1 MGMADTVTKEYM
13 RGNKVFADAFNY
25 LIYDGEQVVK
35 PALLQE
41 LDTTEIAI
49 PFALDE
55 NESPTEDVVQKYRD
69 VLKST
74 VIMQDSRASYILLGV
89 ENQTEIHYAMPVR
102 NIIYDAL
109 QYGKQV
115 SEVAKRHKNQGDRK
129 GHNKGEYLSGFYKED
144 RIRPVVT
151 LVVHFGAD
159 EWDGPLS
166 LYDMMDLKNERLLEY
181 VQDYRIFLI
190 DPYKLTNE
198 DLEKF
203 SSSLGDVL
211 GYIKYSKDKKALSKF
226 LNDSQVMIMDNDA
239 ARVIRDVTNT
249 PIYVPEGKGEIDMCK
264 AVRDMIDESKQEG
277 IAAGKAEGRAEGMA
291 AGELNKAKKM
301 ALKMYQKGDSIEE
314 IAEMAEFSVDQVKEW
329 INSAV

>member
-1 MGMADTVTKEYM
+1 MGMTDTVTKEYM

-25 LIYDGEQVVK
+25 LIYGGEQVVK

-55 NESPTEDVVQKYRD
+55 EESTTEEAVQKYRD

-74 VIMQDSRASYILLGV
+74 VIMQDAKASYILLGV
-89 ENQTEIHYAMPVR
+89 ENQTDIHYAMPVR

-115 SEVAKRHKNQGDRK
+115 SEVAKKHKNQSDGKR
-129 GHNKGEYLSGFYKED
+129 HNRGEYLSGFYKED
-144 RIRPVVT
+144 RIRPVIT
-151 LVVHFGAD
+151 LVIHFGAD

-166 LYDMMDLKNERLLEY
+166 LYEMMDLEDEKLLEF

-190 DPYKLTNE
+190 DPYKLTHD

-211 GYIKYSKDKKALSKF
+211 GYIKYSKDKNALSKF
-226 LNDSQVMIMDNDA
+226 LNDSQVMIIDNDA
-239 ARVIRDVTNT
+239 ARVIRDITNT
-249 PIYVPEGKGEIDMCK
+249 PIYVPDGKGEIDMCK
-264 AVRDMIDESKQEG
+264 AVKDMIYEER
-277 IAAGKAEGRAEGMA
+277 ILTLI
-291 AGELNKAKKM
+291 ELVRDNS
-301 ALKMYQKGDSIEE
+301 LSIEK
-314 IAEMAEFSVDQVKEW
+314 A
-329 INSAV
+329 SAKANMTVEKFKKVMEDTNIK

>member
-1 MGMADTVTKEYM
+1 MGMADTVTKEYI
-13 RGNKVFADAFNY
+13 RSNEVFADAFNY

-49 PFALDE
+49 PFALGE
-55 NESPTEDVVQKYRD
+55 NENQTEDVVQKYRD
-69 VLKST
+69 VLKSA

-115 SEVAKRHKNQGDRK
+115 SEVAKRHKSKGDRK

-159 EWDGPLS
+159 EWDGPFS
-166 LYDMMDLKNERLLEY
+166 LYDMMDLEDEKLLEY
-181 VQDYRIFLI
+181 V
-190 DPYKLTNE
+190 
-198 DLEKF
+198 
-203 SSSLGDVL
+203 
-211 GYIKYSKDKKALSKF
+211 
-226 LNDSQVMIMDNDA
+226 
-239 ARVIRDVTNT
+239 
-249 PIYVPEGKGEIDMCK
+249 
-264 AVRDMIDESKQEG
+264 
-277 IAAGKAEGRAEGMA
+277 
-291 AGELNKAKKM
+291 
-301 ALKMYQKGDSIEE
+301 
-314 IAEMAEFSVDQVKEW
+314 
-329 INSAV
+329 

>member
-1 MGMADTVTKEYM
+1 MGMTDTVTKEYM

-25 LIYDGEQVVK
+25 LIYGGEQVVK

-55 NESPTEDVVQKYRD
+55 EENTTEEAVQKYRD

-74 VIMQDSRASYILLGV
+74 VIMQDAKASYILLGV
-89 ENQTEIHYAMPVR
+89 ENQTDVHYAMPVR

-115 SEVAKRHKNQGDRK
+115 SEVAKKHKNQSDGKR
-129 GHNKGEYLSGFYKED
+129 HNRGEYLSGFYKED
-144 RIRPVVT
+144 RIRPVIT
-151 LVVHFGAD
+151 LVIHFGANK
-159 EWDGPLS
+159 WDGPLS
-166 LYDMMDLKNERLLEY
+166 LYEMMDLEDEKLLEF

-190 DPYKLTNE
+190 DPYKLTDN

-211 GYIKYSKDKKALSKF
+211 GYIKYSKDKNALLKF

-239 ARVIRDVTNT
+239 ARVIRDITNT
-249 PIYVPEGKGEIDMCK
+249 PIYVPDGKGEIDMCK
-264 AVRDMIDESKQEG
+264 AVKDMIYEER
-277 IAAGKAEGRAEGMA
+277 ILTLI
-291 AGELNKAKKM
+291 ELVRDNS
-301 ALKMYQKGDSIEE
+301 LSIEK
-314 IAEMAEFSVDQVKEW
+314 A
-329 INSAV
+329 SAKANMTVEQFKKVMEDTNIK

>member
-1 MGMADTVTKEYM
+1 MGMTDTVTKEYM

-25 LIYDGEQVVK
+25 LIYGGKQVVK

-55 NESPTEDVVQKYRD
+55 EESTTEEAVQKYRD

-74 VIMQDSRASYILLGV
+74 VIMQDAKASYILLGV
-89 ENQTEIHYAMPVR
+89 ENQTDIHYAMPVR

-115 SEVAKRHKNQGDRK
+115 SEVAKKHKNQSDGKR
-129 GHNKGEYLSGFYKED
+129 HNRGEYLSGFYKED
-144 RIRPVVT
+144 RIRPVIT
-151 LVVHFGAD
+151 LVIHFGAD

-166 LYDMMDLKNERLLEY
+166 LYEMMDLEDEKLLEF

-190 DPYKLTNE
+190 DPYKLTHD

-211 GYIKYSKDKKALSKF
+211 GYIKYSKDKNALSKF
-226 LNDSQVMIMDNDA
+226 LNDSQVMIIDNDA
-239 ARVIRDVTNT
+239 ARVIRDITNT
-249 PIYVPEGKGEIDMCK
+249 PIYVPDGKGEIDMCK
-264 AVRDMIDESKQEG
+264 AVKDMIYEER
-277 IAAGKAEGRAEGMA
+277 ILTLI
-291 AGELNKAKKM
+291 ELVRDNS
-301 ALKMYQKGDSIEE
+301 LSIEK
-314 IAEMAEFSVDQVKEW
+314 A
-329 INSAV
+329 SAKANMTVEQFKKVMEDTNIK

>member
-13 RGNKVFADAFNY
+13 RSNKVFADAFNY

-166 LYDMMDLKNERLLEY
+166 LYDMMDLEDEKLLEY

-190 DPYKLTNE
+190 DPYKLTKA
-198 DLEKF
+198 DLKKF

-226 LNDSQVMIMDNDA
+226 LNDSQVMVMDNDA
-239 ARVIRDVTNT
+239 ARVIRDITNT
-249 PIYVPEGKGEIDMCK
+249 PIYVPDGKGEIDMCK

-277 IAAGKAEGRAEGMA
+277 IAVGKAEGKAEGKLITLIDLVRDNSLNIEKA
-291 AGELNKAKKM
+291 AAKANMTVEQFEKIM
-301 ALKMYQKGDSIEE
+301 NQPLE
-314 IAEMAEFSVDQVKEW
+314 
-329 INSAV
+329 

>member
-1 MGMADTVTKEYM
+1 MGMTDTVTKEYM

-25 LIYDGEQVVK
+25 LIYGGEQVVK

-55 NESPTEDVVQKYRD
+55 EESTTEEAVQKYRD

-74 VIMQDSRASYILLGV
+74 VIMQDAKASYILLGV
-89 ENQTEIHYAMPVR
+89 ENQTDIHYAMPVR

-115 SEVAKRHKNQGDRK
+115 SEVAKKHKNQSDGKR
-129 GHNKGEYLSGFYKED
+129 HNRGEYLSGFYKED
-144 RIRPVVT
+144 RIRPVIT
-151 LVVHFGAD
+151 LVIHFGAD

-166 LYDMMDLKNERLLEY
+166 LYEMMDLEDEKLLEF

-190 DPYKLTNE
+190 DPYKLTHD

-211 GYIKYSKDKKALSKF
+211 GYIKYSKDKNALSKF
-226 LNDSQVMIMDNDA
+226 LNDSQVMIIDNDA
-239 ARVIRDVTNT
+239 ARVIRDITNT
-249 PIYVPEGKGEIDMCK
+249 PIYVPDGRGEIDMCK
-264 AVRDMIDESKQEG
+264 AVKDMIYEER
-277 IAAGKAEGRAEGMA
+277 ILTLI
-291 AGELNKAKKM
+291 ELVRDNS
-301 ALKMYQKGDSIEE
+301 LSIEK
-314 IAEMAEFSVDQVKEW
+314 A
-329 INSAV
+329 SAKANMTVEQFKKVMEDTNIK

>member
-13 RGNKVFADAFNY
+13 RENRVFADAFNY
-25 LIYDGEQVVK
+25 LIYGGKQVVK
-35 PALLQE
+35 PELLQE

-55 NESPTEDVVQKYRD
+55 EENTTEEAVQKYRD

-74 VIMQDSRASYILLGV
+74 VIMQDTTASYILLGI
-89 ENQTEIHYAMPVR
+89 EDQTEVHYAMPVR

-115 SEVAKRHKNQGDRK
+115 SEVAKKHKNQGDRK
-129 GHNKGEYLSGFYKED
+129 GHNRGEYLSGFYKED

-166 LYDMMDLKNERLLEY
+166 LYEMMDLKDEKLLEF

-190 DPYKLTNE
+190 DPYKLTVN

-211 GYIKYSKDKKALSKF
+211 GYIKYSKDEKALSKF
-226 LNDSQVMIMDNDA
+226 LNDSKVMIMDNDA
-239 ARVIRDVTNT
+239 ARVIRDITNT

-264 AVRDMIDESKQEG
+264 AVKDMLDESKTEGKLTTLIELVQEDS
-277 IAAGKAEGRAEGMA
+277 
-291 AGELNKAKKM
+291 L
-301 ALKMYQKGDSIEE
+301 SIEKAAANANMTVE
-314 IAEMAEFSVDQVKEW
+314 KFRKVMEE
-329 INSAV
+329 NSK

>member
-1 MGMADTVTKEYM
+1 MGMTDTVTKEYM

-25 LIYDGEQVVK
+25 LIYGGEQVVK

-55 NESPTEDVVQKYRD
+55 EESTTEEAVQKYRD

-74 VIMQDSRASYILLGV
+74 VIMQDAKASYILLGV
-89 ENQTEIHYAMPVR
+89 ENQTDIHYAMPVR

-115 SEVAKRHKNQGDRK
+115 SEVAKKHKNQSDGKR
-129 GHNKGEYLSGFYKED
+129 HNRGEYLSGFYKED
-144 RIRPVVT
+144 RVRPVIT
-151 LVVHFGAD
+151 LVIHFGAD

-166 LYDMMDLKNERLLEY
+166 LYEMMDLEDEKLLEF

-190 DPYKLTNE
+190 DPYKLTHD

-211 GYIKYSKDKKALSKF
+211 GYIKYSKDKNALSKF
-226 LNDSQVMIMDNDA
+226 LNDSQVMIIDNDA
-239 ARVIRDVTNT
+239 ARVIRDITNT
-249 PIYVPEGKGEIDMCK
+249 PIYVPDGKGEIDMCK
-264 AVRDMIDESKQEG
+264 AVKDMIYEER
-277 IAAGKAEGRAEGMA
+277 ILTLI
-291 AGELNKAKKM
+291 ELVRDNS
-301 ALKMYQKGDSIEE
+301 LSIEK
-314 IAEMAEFSVDQVKEW
+314 A
-329 INSAV
+329 SAKANMTVEQFKKVMEDTNIK

>member
-109 QYGKQV
+109 QYGK
-115 SEVAKRHKNQGDRK
+115 
-129 GHNKGEYLSGFYKED
+129 
-144 RIRPVVT
+144 
-151 LVVHFGAD
+151 
-159 EWDGPLS
+159 
-166 LYDMMDLKNERLLEY
+166 
-181 VQDYRIFLI
+181 
-190 DPYKLTNE
+190 
-198 DLEKF
+198 
-203 SSSLGDVL
+203 
-211 GYIKYSKDKKALSKF
+211 
-226 LNDSQVMIMDNDA
+226 
-239 ARVIRDVTNT
+239 
-249 PIYVPEGKGEIDMCK
+249 
-264 AVRDMIDESKQEG
+264 
-277 IAAGKAEGRAEGMA
+277 
-291 AGELNKAKKM
+291 
-301 ALKMYQKGDSIEE
+301 
-314 IAEMAEFSVDQVKEW
+314 
-329 INSAV
+329 

>member
-1 MGMADTVTKEYM
+1 MGVADTVTKEYM
-13 RGNKVFADAFNY
+13 KENKVFADAFNY
-25 LIYDGEQVVK
+25 LIYGGEQVVK

-55 NESPTEDVVQKYRD
+55 EENTTEEAVQKYRD

-74 VIMQDSRASYILLGV
+74 VIIQDSKASYILWGV
-89 ENQTEIHYAMPVR
+89 ENQTDVHYAMPVR

-115 SEVAKRHKNQGDRK
+115 SEVARRHKNQGDGK
-129 GHNKGEYLSGFYKED
+129 GHNRGEYLSGFYKED

-159 EWDGPLS
+159 KWDGPLS
-166 LYDMMDLKNERLLEY
+166 LYEMMDLEDEKLLGF

-190 DPYKLTNE
+190 DPYKLTTD

-211 GYIKYSKDKKALSKF
+211 GYIKYSKDKNALSKF

-239 ARVIRDVTNT
+239 ARVIRDITNT
-249 PIYVPEGKGEIDMCK
+249 PIYVPDGKREIDVCQAVKDMIYEERILTLIEL
-264 AVRDMIDESKQEG
+264 VRDNS
-277 IAAGKAEGRAEGMA
+277 
-291 AGELNKAKKM
+291 L
-301 ALKMYQKGDSIEE
+301 SIEKAATKANMTVE
-314 IAEMAEFSVDQVKEW
+314 QFKEAMEKAPLQSV
-329 INSAV
+329 

>member
-13 RGNKVFADAFNY
+13 RSNKVFADAFNY

-55 NESPTEDVVQKYRD
+55 KENPAEDVVQKYRD
-69 VLKST
+69 VLKSA
-74 VIMQDSRASYILLGV
+74 VIMQDAEASYILLGV

-115 SEVAKRHKNQGDRK
+115 SEVAKRHKSKGDRK

-144 RIRPVVT
+144 RIRPVIT

-226 LNDSQVMIMDNDA
+226 LNDNQVMIMDNDA

-277 IAAGKAEGRAEGMA
+277 IAVGKAEGKAEGKLITLIDLVRDNSLNIEKA
-291 AGELNKAKKM
+291 AAKANMTVEQFEKIM
-301 ALKMYQKGDSIEE
+301 NQPLE
-314 IAEMAEFSVDQVKEW
+314 
-329 INSAV
+329 